1 MLFRSNTGRRNA
13 AKTNPAADQIRV
25 RVTPEQKKQIVSR
38 AKLAGLTM
46 TAYVIKCALENEN
59 E

>member
-1 MLFRSNTGRRNA
+1 MKTHGNTGRRNA
-13 AKTNPAADQIRV
+13 AKPNPAADQIRV

-46 TAYVIKCALENEN
+46 TAYVIKCALGADNE
-59 E
+59 